1 MSQLKKQSRGL
12 SVGAGNKV
20 EAMEEQRFIEIET
33 KLAHQEDLLDEL
45 NAVVTDQQ
53 GQISR
58 LEELCRSLISRVRS
72 LRDSEA
78 DATPQDERP
87 PHY

>member
-1 MSQLKKQSRGL
+1 
-12 SVGAGNKV
+12 
-20 EAMEEQRFIEIET
+20 MEEQRFIEIET

>member
-1 MSQLKKQSRGL
+1 M
-12 SVGAGNKV
+12 
-20 EAMEEQRFIEIET
+20 AMEEQRFIEIET
-33 KLAHQEDLLDEL
+33 KLAHQEDLMNEL

-58 LEELCRSLISRVRS
+58 LEELCRSLISRLRS
-72 LRDSEA
+72 LGEGESASSPE
-78 DATPQDERP
+78 DERP